1 MNLKV
6 KVAALPI
13 PPGEY
18 KREDFNQIIR
28 KLNQLIDNVFN
39 PGDIVC
45 SSVQIIDAPENGYGL
60 PVNGVYVDASGI
72 LRVARL
78 EDVFAPSFRVRVK
91 LNNVTVS

>member
-39 PGDIVC
+39 PGDLVAT
-45 SSVQIIDAPENGYGL
+45 SLEFIDVAESGYGL
-60 PVNGVYVDASGI
+60 RNGGVYVDASGS
-72 LRVARL
+72 LKMVRPA
-78 EDVFAPSFRVRVK
+78 DVFAPSFRVRVK
-91 LNNVTVS
+91 MNNVTVS

>member
-6 KVAALPI
+6 KIAALPI
-13 PPGEY
+13 PPGDY

-39 PGDIVC
+39 PGDLVA
-45 SSVQIIDAPENGYGL
+45 SSLQFIDVAETGYGL
-60 PVNGVYVDASGI
+60 PVDGVYVDANGF
-72 LRVARL
+72 LKVARL
-78 EDVFAPSFRVRVK
+78 EDVFAPSFRARVK

>member
-1 MNLKV
+1 MNLRV
-6 KVAALPI
+6 KIAALPI

-45 SSVQIIDAPENGYGL
+45 SSVQIIDPAENGYGL
-60 PVNGVYVDASGI
+60 PINGVYVDASGF
-72 LRVARL
+72 LKVARL
-78 EDVFAPSFRVRVK
+78 DEVFAPSFRVRVK
-91 LNNVTVS
+91 MNNVTVL